1 MDLALPLLAIG
12 AFFAGTVD
20 AVVGGGGLIQIPL
33 LFSAFPSAGPGTLFG
48 TNKLAS
54 VLGTSSAAIQYGR
67 RLDIPWRAAGPAA
80 LAAAIGSWL
89 GARIVV
95 LFPPSALRPLILL
108 LLTAVAAYTFMRKDF
123 GTVHQHLTDTS
134 REQQRA
140 LAIGAAVG
148 FYDGFFGPGT
158 GSFLIFL
165 FIRFLGMDFLHA
177 SVSAKI
183 INVATNLAAIGV
195 FVFHGEV
202 FWKVAT
208 IMGIC
213 NLLGSRVGTALAL
226 RHGAVFIR
234 KAFLVVVAVLIV
246 RFSLDTFFFA

>member
-1 MDLALPLLAIG
+1 MDLTLPLLAVG

-33 LFSAFPSAGPGTLFG
+33 LFSTFPQASPGTLFG

-54 VLGTSSAAIQYGR
+54 VLGTTSAAVQYGR
-67 RLDIPWRAAGPAA
+67 RLTIPWRAAGPAA
-80 LAAAIGSWL
+80 IAAAVGSWL
-89 GARIVV
+89 GARTVV
-95 LFPPSALRPLILL
+95 LFPPAALRPLILI
-108 LLTAVAAYTFMRKDF
+108 LLTAVAVYTFIREDF
-123 GTVHQHLTDTS
+123 GTQHQRLTNAS

-183 INVATNLAAIGV
+183 INVATNLAAIAV
-195 FVFHGEV
+195 FVSHGEV
-202 FWKVAT
+202 FWQVAA
-208 IMGIC
+208 IMGAC

-226 RHGAVFIR
+226 RHGAVFVR
-234 KAFLVVVAVLIV
+234 KAFLLVVIVLIL
-246 RFSLDTFFFA
+246 RFSYDTFLA

>member
-1 MDLALPLLAIG
+1 MDLTLPLLAVG

-33 LFSAFPSAGPGTLFG
+33 IFSTFPNTSPGTLFG

-54 VLGTSSAAIQYGR
+54 VLGTTSAAVQYSR
-67 RLDIPWRAAGPAA
+67 RLSIPWRAAGPAA
-80 LAAAIGSWL
+80 IAAAIGSWL
-89 GARIVV
+89 GARTVV
-95 LFPPSALRPLILL
+95 LFPPAALRPLILVL
-108 LLTAVAAYTFMRKDF
+108 LATVAIYTFIRKDF
-123 GTVHQHLTDTS
+123 GTHHQRLADAS

-140 LAIGAAVG
+140 LAIGTAVG

-183 INVATNLAAIGV
+183 INVATNLAAISV
-195 FVFHGEV
+195 FVSHGEV
-202 FWKVAT
+202 FWKVAA
-208 IMGIC
+208 IMGAC
-213 NLLGSRVGTALAL
+213 NLLGSQVGTALAL

-234 KAFLVVVAVLIV
+234 KAFLLVVIVLIL
-246 RFSLDTFFFA
+246 RFSYDTFLA